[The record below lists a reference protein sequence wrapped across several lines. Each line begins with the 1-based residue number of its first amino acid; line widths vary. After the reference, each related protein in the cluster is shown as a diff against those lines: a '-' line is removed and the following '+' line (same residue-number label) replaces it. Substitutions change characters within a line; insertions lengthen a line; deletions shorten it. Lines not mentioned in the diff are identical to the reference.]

1 MDVSLVLM
9 SSSTC
14 LFLVLHDATAVNG
27 WYYSSSL
34 VGILDHH
41 IRESGTGSQGPTTL
55 GTQDSR
61 LWTGAVKE
69 RERKPIK
76 VEHE

>member
-1 MDVSLVLM
+1 MRVIGPSGGDGGVDVLLVLM

-14 LFLVLHDATAVNG
+14 LFLVLHDATAVDG

-41 IRESGTGSQGPTTL
+41 IRDRPHQELKIAACGL
-55 GTQDSR
+55 
-61 LWTGAVKE
+61 E
-69 RERKPIK
+69 
-76 VEHE
+76 